1 MPWSVFEQDVLYQG
15 DRSGAEGADRKVRRP
30 WQASGLLMA
39 WLRLGL
45 RQGRQS
51 PLKFGVCV
59 GGGGPPPRHQ
69 LHRQKVEGE
78 GLCQGGALQEGL
90 LQDMT
95 FQQKFEG

>member
-59 GGGGPPPRHQ
+59 GGGGPPPPPPAAPA
-69 LHRQKVEGE
+69 EGGRG
-78 GLCQGGALQEGL
+78 GLVSGRGLAGGSPSGHDFSAEI
-90 LQDMT
+90 
-95 FQQKFEG
+95 